1 MKLDNKCNNVVR
13 PNIITW
19 SMMLLLTW
27 NITMMWP
34 MVEGDRVN
42 CTILLES
49 VLTCWRYILD
59 LNSQPSQVC
68 CNNILEFLQL
78 LANNLSEVE
87 QERICEWI
95 QMAQEYVGVPNG
107 IDTQLTRRCG
117 LIGYSIPVITSSTN
131 CSSF

>member
-1 MKLDNKCNNVVR
+1 MKLDTKCKNFVR
-13 PNIITW
+13 PNTITW

-34 MVEGDRVN
+34 MVEGNRAN

-59 LNSQPSQVC
+59 LNSQPSKVC
-68 CNNILEFLQL
+68 CNNILELIQL
-78 LANNLSEVE
+78 LADNLSEVE
-87 QERICEWI
+87 RESICEWI
-95 QMAQEYVGVPNG
+95 QMAQEYVGLSDG
-107 IDTQLTRRCG
+107 IDTQLTTRCG